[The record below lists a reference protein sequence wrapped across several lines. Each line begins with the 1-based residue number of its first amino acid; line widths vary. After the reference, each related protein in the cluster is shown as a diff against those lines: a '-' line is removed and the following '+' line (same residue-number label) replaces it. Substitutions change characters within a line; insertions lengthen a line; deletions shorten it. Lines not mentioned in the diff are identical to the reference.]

1 MFKSGTTKFSI
12 NNNKLA
18 VISGEGGLPQ
28 LIFKE
33 AERIGLEVWAFYP
46 SELDIE
52 APKNTQLVEFNPL
65 DLEGLFLELKRKKIS
80 DVVFAG
86 KITRSTDKYIKLQK
100 SDNLFSNQ
108 INPILQQTD
117 DKVLRKIGTLFEDFG
132 FNIRGILEIL
142 PNSIAS
148 EAILTNKEPSLQ
160 DKIDI
165 TKALDYLTIISRSD
179 IGQSVVVANGL
190 CLGLETLP
198 GTDAMLDFVKSFK
211 NKAQEDMINSG
222 ILYKA
227 IKADQDTRF
236 DVPIVGRTT
245 IRKVKEANLQGIALQ
260 KNSVIIIEKDKV
272 VQLADKL
279 DIFIITV

>member
-1 MFKSGTTKFSI
+1 MLKPDQTKFST
-12 NNNKLA
+12 NHNKLA
-18 VISGEGGLPQ
+18 VISGEGMLPQ

-46 SELDIE
+46 SKLDIE
-52 APKNTQLVEFNPL
+52 APNNTQRVEFNPL
-65 DLEGLFLELKRKKIS
+65 DIEGLFLELKRRKIS

-86 KITRSTDKYIKLQK
+86 KITRSTNNYMKLQK

-117 DKVLRKIGTLFEDFG
+117 DKVLRKIGSLFEDFG

-142 PNSIAS
+142 PNSLAS
-148 EAILTNKEPSLQ
+148 EAILTNKEPSSQ
-160 DKIDI
+160 DKSDI
-165 TKALDYLTIISRSD
+165 IKALDYQAIISGSD

-198 GTDAMLDFVKSFK
+198 GTDAMLDFVKRFK
-211 NKAQEDMINSG
+211 NRAQEDMIKSG

-227 IKADQDTRF
+227 IKADQDMRF
-236 DVPIVGRTT
+236 DVPVVGKTT
-245 IRKVKEANLQGIALQ
+245 IRKVKEANLRGIAL
-260 KNSVIIIEKDKV
+260 KKDSVIIIEKQKV

-279 DIFIITV
+279 DIFIVTV

>member
-1 MFKSGTTKFSI
+1 MLTSGKTKFPT
-12 NNNKLA
+12 NHNKLA
-18 VISGEGGLPQ
+18 VISGEGMLPQ

-33 AERIGLEVWAFYP
+33 AERIDLKVWAFHP
-46 SELDIE
+46 SKLDIE
-52 APKNTQLVEFNPL
+52 VPKSTQRVEFNPL
-65 DLEGLFLELKRKKIS
+65 DIEGLFLELKRRKIS

-86 KITRSTDKYIKLQK
+86 KITRSTNKYIKLQK

-108 INPILQQTD
+108 INPILQETD
-117 DKVLRKIGTLFEDFG
+117 DKVLRKIATLFEGSG
-132 FNIRGILEIL
+132 FNIRGILELL
-142 PNSIAS
+142 PNSLAS
-148 EAILTNKEPSLQ
+148 ETLLTNKEPSLQ
-160 DKIDI
+160 DKSDI
-165 TKALDYLTIISRSD
+165 IKAQDYHAIISRSD

-198 GTDAMLDFVKSFK
+198 GTDAMLDLVKRFK
-211 NKAQEDMINSG
+211 NKNQEDKMKSG

-236 DVPIVGRTT
+236 DVPVVGRTT

-272 VQLADKL
+272 IQLADKL
-279 DIFIITV
+279 DVFIVTV

>member
-1 MFKSGTTKFSI
+1 MLTSGKIKFST
-12 NNNKLA
+12 NHNKLA
-18 VISGEGGLPQ
+18 VISGEGRLPH

-33 AERIGLEVWAFYP
+33 AERIGLEVLAFYP
-46 SELDIE
+46 SKLDIE
-52 APKNTQLVEFNPL
+52 APKNTQRVEFNPL
-65 DLEGLFLELKRKKIS
+65 DIEGLFLELKKRKIS

-86 KITRSTDKYIKLQK
+86 KITRSSNKYIKPQK

-117 DKVLRKIGTLFEDFG
+117 DKVLRKIATLFENFG
-132 FNIRGILEIL
+132 FNILGILELL
-142 PNSIAS
+142 PNSLAS

-160 DKIDI
+160 DKSDI
-165 TKALDYLTIISRSD
+165 IKALDYQSIISRSD

-198 GTDAMLDFVKSFK
+198 GTDAMLDFVKRFK
-211 NKAQEDMINSG
+211 NKTQEDIIKSG

-236 DVPIVGRTT
+236 DVPVVGRTT

-272 VQLADKL
+272 IQLADKL
-279 DIFIITV
+279 DIFIVTV

>member
-1 MFKSGTTKFSI
+1 MLKSGKTKFST
-12 NNNKLA
+12 NHNKLA
-18 VISGEGGLPQ
+18 VISGEGRLPQ

-33 AERIGLEVWAFYP
+33 GERIGLEVWAFYP
-46 SELDIE
+46 SKLDIE
-52 APKNTQLVEFNPL
+52 APKNTQRVEFNPL
-65 DLEGLFLELKRKKIS
+65 DIEGLFLELKRRKIS

-86 KITRSTDKYIKLQK
+86 KITRATNNYIKLQK
-100 SDNLFSNQ
+100 TNNIFSNQ

-117 DKVLRKIGTLFEDFG
+117 DKVLRKIGSLFEDFG

-142 PNSIAS
+142 PNSLAS

-260 KNSVIIIEKDKV
+260 KDSVIIIEKDKV
-272 VQLADKL
+272 IQLADKL
-279 DIFIITV
+279 DIFIVTV

>member
-1 MFKSGTTKFSI
+1 MLKPGQTKFST
-12 NNNKLA
+12 NHNKLA
-18 VISGEGGLPQ
+18 VISGEGMLPQ

-33 AERIGLEVWAFYP
+33 AERIGLEAWAFYP
-46 SELDIE
+46 SKLDIK
-52 APKNTQLVEFNPL
+52 APKNIQRVEFNPL
-65 DLEGLFLELKRKKIS
+65 DIEGLFLELKRRKIL

-86 KITRSTDKYIKLQK
+86 KITRSTNNYMKLQK

-117 DKVLRKIGTLFEDFG
+117 DKVLRKIGSLFEDFG

-142 PNSIAS
+142 PNSLAS

-160 DKIDI
+160 DKSDI
-165 TKALDYLTIISRSD
+165 IKALEYQAIISGSD

-198 GTDAMLDFVKSFK
+198 GTDAMLDFVKRFK
-211 NKAQEDMINSG
+211 NRAQEDMIKSG

-227 IKADQDTRF
+227 IKGEQDTRF
-236 DVPIVGRTT
+236 DVPVVGRTT
-245 IRKVKEANLQGIALQ
+245 IRKVKEANLRGIAL
-260 KNSVIIIEKDKV
+260 KKDSVIIIEKQKV

-279 DIFIITV
+279 DIFIVTV